1 MVKVGDRVRYT
12 GRGQMGAL
20 RHGQNYLVLGAGEV
34 TTTVL
39 GDDEKPWMLPP
50 GTYELALAGDEVVL
64 PNARVSAKP
73 GDWLNGLSSAE
84 RKEVAVARGLFAYFP
99 DALALVARHS
109 VRSNEKHN
117 PGQPVHWS
125 REKSSD
131 HEDCIARHSL
141 SVAVDPDALD
151 GDVPH
156 IVCRAWRALAALQ
169 LWAEAKKA
177 KGEKL

>member
-1 MVKVGDRVRYT
+1 M
-12 GRGQMGAL
+12 
-20 RHGQNYLVLGAGEV
+20 
-34 TTTVL
+34 
-39 GDDEKPWMLPP
+39 
-50 GTYELALAGDEVVL
+50 
-64 PNARVSAKP
+64 KP
-73 GDWLNGLSSAE
+73 GDFLASLTSAE

-125 REKSSD
+125 RDKSSD

-141 SVAVDPDALD
+141 AVAVDPDSLD
-151 GDVPH
+151 GDAPH

-169 LWAEAKKA
+169 VWAERDVVKEQPRPGSIQWMK
-177 KGEKL
+177 